1 MCVEFFK
8 VNKYVLMNEMKYFV
22 KCLFEWFGF
31 IWKWNYGINFFLNLI
46 NEWRKYLLLEV
57 LKVMW
62 YFNLSCICVKLL
74 KLWIVF
80 VLNILEKN

>member
-1 MCVEFFK
+1 MFWEIKWNILLNV
-8 VNKYVLMNEMKYFV
+8 
-22 KCLFEWFGF
+22 CLFGF
-31 IWKWNYGINFFLNLI
+31 MWKWNYCIYFFLNLI